1 MGRTGILPEISGI
14 TGLYE
19 LSCEYSETEY
29 LRTAVGIS
37 DSDHPG
43 TSSESDPESRDQ
55 EKNSA
60 SDLCAEFYFRY
71 RTLWYGSYVSFT
83 GRSAE

>member
-1 MGRTGILPEISGI
+1 MYYFERFFNSPYLLHHQEHIDPESVRTGCIIP
-14 TGLYE
+14 
-19 LSCEYSETEY
+19 
-29 LRTAVGIS
+29 

-43 TSSESDPESRDQ
+43 TSSESDQESRDQ

-83 GRSAE
+83 GRPDE